1 MQMKKEF
8 LAVAVFLLI
17 AGFCFGQRGNN
28 RGFGTP
34 EENAER
40 TTERLEKEL
49 ELSTAQKDSVYSYTL
64 EQGKRMQ
71 QIFQE
76 NQGGDRQQLMGKMRD
91 LREETDKKIHS
102 VLNADQQK
110 AYEKMA
116 EERANR
122 MRNGGGRG
130 DRRGGGN
137 R

>member
-1 MQMKKEF
+1 MKKEF

-17 AGFCFGQRGNN
+17 AGFSFGQRGN

-34 EENAER
+34 EENAKR

-49 ELSTAQKDSVYSYTL
+49 GLSADQKDSVYSYTL
-64 EQGKRMQ
+64 EQGKSMQ
-71 QIFQE
+71 RIFQE
-76 NQGGDRQQLMGKMRD
+76 NQGGDRQQLMGKTRD
-91 LREETDKKIHS
+91 LREQTDKKILS

-110 AYEKMA
+110 TYKKLA

-122 MRNGGGRG
+122 MRGGGGRG
-130 DRRGGGN
+130 GRRGGGN